1 VVPVPAQVGRPEGDD
16 DEVPRAGLDPL
27 VAARAEVALHRLV
40 GLDPP
45 DLDVYLGIRAHRRSA
60 AVTAR
65 AAATST

>member
-1 VVPVPAQVGRPEGDD
+1 MAAQVGRVGGHH
-16 DEVPRAGLDPL
+16 DEMTGSGLDPL
-27 VAARAEVALHRLV
+27 VAAWAEVALDRLV

-60 AVTAR
+60 AVTAS